1 MIFRIL
7 GIILGFVATGSFW
20 GGLAGYLF
28 GRVIDSIVNSRRR
41 GSAAFTFSRHFF
53 DEGMFIDS
61 LMQLTAVVV
70 KADQRMLKSELDF
83 VKQYLV
89 KNFGT
94 GEAQRAILK
103 LRDYLEEDIDYQEV
117 CQNIRHNASIQ
128 ERLLII
134 QYLLGLAQADGNIDS
149 NEMLVI
155 QQIAQSLG
163 ISNNE
168 FEALKAM
175 FLGYAYRSGFGG
187 YGFGNTGYGYNSSSS
202 GSSSSSYD
210 YSPSL
215 DDDYKMLEI
224 TADASDDEVKKA
236 YRKAAMKHHP
246 DKVSHLGEDVRK
258 AAEEKFAKVNEAYNR
273 IKKSRGMN

>member
-1 MIFRIL
+1 MIFRITGLVL
-7 GIILGFVATGSFW
+7 GLVATGTFW
-20 GGLAGYLF
+20 GGLAGYLL
-28 GRVIDSIVNSRRR
+28 GSVIDGLFNSRIK
-41 GSAAFTFSRHFF
+41 GSSRFTFSRHFF
-53 DEGMFIDS
+53 DQGMFVDS

-83 VKQYLV
+83 VKSYLV
-89 KNFGT
+89 KNLGT
-94 GEAQRAILK
+94 AEAQRAILK
-103 LRDYLEEDIDYQEV
+103 LRDYLNEDIDYQTV
-117 CQNIRHNASIQ
+117 CANIRHNASIQ

-134 QYLLGLAQADGNIDS
+134 QFLLGLAQADGNIDS
-149 NEMLVI
+149 SEMTII
-155 QQIAQSLG
+155 QQIAQAMG
-163 ISNNE
+163 ISTTD

-187 YGFGNTGYGYNSSSS
+187 YGYGNAGYGSGNYSS
-202 GSSSSSYD
+202 GSSANYNNFSNI
-210 YSPSL
+210 
-215 DDDYKMLEI
+215 DDDYKILEI